1 MTREHAA
8 RLGELLNQGTWAEV
22 PHQNR
27 FSPAFMG
34 RTLDVLVDPI
44 ETFNEWTSRLWNARD
59 DVTAEQAVDAILK
72 DPTAFPGAGRSYPT
86 VLMYLRDSSRY
97 AVWLRQTHRGLAAIS
112 SFGDPVGRT
121 GGVARYLRYCEAANR
136 LAQEQGLEPQELDAV
151 LSMAGRAAK
160 DEESAPDAE
169 STVLA
174 PDDADTETGAPTAAH
189 LYPLTAVAAA
199 TYLPISLLEE
209 WTELLNGD
217 TRQALLYG
225 PPGTGKT
232 YVASQLARHLAGSP
246 DRVSFV
252 QFHPSFSYED
262 FIEGLRPSDAAEGLR
277 YEVRPGLFK
286 EFCQRAAGS
295 DDTYVYVI
303 DEINRADLGSVLGEL
318 LMLLE
323 YRGRTIRLPYSQKP
337 FSVPHNIIL
346 LATMNTADRSLA
358 LVDYA
363 LRRRFHAFQMLPNR
377 VVLADYLA
385 SRDDD
390 VGPALELFDLVQNR
404 VASDEVAP
412 GHSYWMTK
420 DLTATGLDRIWR
432 YQLRPYLSEY
442 WFEHPAQLQRLDA
455 DVATLLSEET

>member
-1 MTREHAA
+1 
-8 RLGELLNQGTWAEV
+8 
-22 PHQNR
+22 
-27 FSPAFMG
+27 
-34 RTLDVLVDPI
+34 
-44 ETFNEWTSRLWNARD
+44 
-59 DVTAEQAVDAILK
+59 
-72 DPTAFPGAGRSYPT
+72 
-86 VLMYLRDSSRY
+86 
-97 AVWLRQTHRGLAAIS
+97 
-112 SFGDPVGRT
+112 
-121 GGVARYLRYCEAANR
+121 
-136 LAQEQGLEPQELDAV
+136 
-151 LSMAGRAAK
+151 
-160 DEESAPDAE
+160 
-169 STVLA
+169 
-174 PDDADTETGAPTAAH
+174 
-189 LYPLTAVAAA
+189 VAAA

-232 YVASQLARHLAGSP
+232 YVARQLARHLAGSP

-262 FIEGLRPSDAAEGLR
+262 FIEGLRPSEAAEGLN

-286 EFCQRAAGS
+286 EFCRRAAGS
-295 DDTYVYVI
+295 DDTFVYVI

-323 YRGRTIRLPYSQKP
+323 YRGQTIRLPYSQKP

-377 VVLADYLA
+377 AILADYLA

-442 WFEHPAQLQRLDA
+442 WFEHPAQLQRLEA
-455 DVATLLSEET
+455 DVATLLSEETQVTTVREYDTVTLELDDADLAYLLNLVRGSASEDDDARILQSVTPTTRPGTYELRAGPYVGRLGLPSGRWIDFISRFALPDVIRLILDSERVPIRVDSLAVQAEASPFLVEMIAAAFLRETERLVGAGLLKGYRTQRHLRPPYAGRLDVNYHLAKLVSCA